1 MPGISLTSLTV
12 ALGAGLLIG
21 VERERRKRQKQAPAT
36 AGLRTFA
43 VAALVGALGYGL
55 GGAVTLAAAT
65 AAVGL
70 LAAVAGKSRPG
81 DDPGITTEVAL
92 VLTVL
97 LGALA
102 VVAPTL
108 AAGAGVTVA
117 ILLAA
122 RSPLHRFVGAGLTEA
137 EMRDALVFAAASLV
151 VLPLLPDRALGPF
164 GALNPHAIWI
174 VVILVLAIGGVG
186 HAAVR
191 LVGAR
196 LGLPIAG
203 LASGF
208 VSSIATIGA
217 MGARAAKAPTV
228 LPAAVAAAV
237 VSTVATVIQMAAVIA
252 ATSLPTLRA
261 MAGPLA
267 CAGLAAGVYGV
278 AFTLR
283 ALRQPAG
290 EAPQPGQAFSLKS
303 ALLFAATL
311 AAVLAASAALRAA
324 FGVAGSVAAAALAGL
339 VDAHA
344 AAVSIAALVAT
355 GQMTP
360 QDAVV
365 PILAG
370 LTTNTFTKLI
380 LAASSGGRAFA
391 VRVIPGLILVVA
403 AAWAAALAARLLA
416 WPG

>member
-1 MPGISLTSLTV
+1 
-12 ALGAGLLIG
+12 LLIG
-21 VERERRKRQKQAPAT
+21 GERERRKRQKRAPVS

-43 VAALVGALGYGL
+43 VAALVGALSYGL
-55 GGAVTLAAAT
+55 GGAVTLAVAT

-70 LAAVAGKSRPG
+70 LAAVAGREIS
-81 DDPGITTEVAL
+81 DEDPGITTEVAL
-92 VLTVL
+92 LFTVL
-97 LGALA
+97 LGGLA
-102 VVAPTL
+102 DAQPML
-108 AAGAGVTVA
+108 AAGVGVTVA

-122 RSPLHRFVGAGLTEA
+122 RSPLHRFVGEALTED
-137 EMRDALVFAAASLV
+137 EVRDALVFAAATLV
-151 VLPLLPDRALGPF
+151 VLPLAPNRAMGPF

-174 VVILVLAIGGVG
+174 VVILVLTIGGVG
-186 HAAVR
+186 HAAMR
-191 LVGAR
+191 LAGAR

-217 MGARAAKAPTV
+217 MGARAAKAPAI

-237 VSTVATVIQMAAVIA
+237 LSTVATLIEMAAVIA
-252 ATSLPTLRA
+252 ATSVPTLRA
-261 MAGPLA
+261 LAGPLLG
-267 CAGLAAGVYGV
+267 AGLAAVAYGA

-283 ALRQPAG
+283 ALRQPLASDP
-290 EAPQPGQAFSLKS
+290 APGHAFSLKS
-303 ALLFAATL
+303 ALLFAGTL
-311 AAVLAASAALRAA
+311 SVVLAASAALRAA
-324 FGVAGSVAAAALAGL
+324 FGEAGSIAAAALAGL

-344 AAVSIAALVAT
+344 AAVSIASLVAT
-355 GQMTP
+355 GRMAAP
-360 QDAVV
+360 DAVA

-370 LTTNTFTKLI
+370 LTTNTVTKLI

-403 AAWAAALAARLLA
+403 AAWGAALAVAGLA